1 MMTEVPTSEEEF
13 SSSISDTESET
24 SHPEIWTAY
33 DRNERS
39 RETTPNCSMVFF
51 ILGVSLTAPFI
62 TFVSA
67 AEDVLAGTDNAT
79 GLVIIA
85 LTAPSLVL
93 KIASLCF
100 REVSHVARMFLVSAF
115 IIVGQLCAVF
125 ITHIGG
131 RFAGICLVSVGTG
144 IGEVSLFMQAA
155 KKLEEVALCSF
166 IIGTGVGGVLGASL
180 YVGKICSEKKL
191 FLFFPLLPYF
201 NLTIILPP
209 FVKFSIFN

>member
-24 SHPEIWTAY
+24 SHPDWTANE
-33 DRNERS
+33 RNKRS

-144 IGEVSLFMQAA
+144 IGEVSLFVQAA

-180 YVGKICSEKKL
+180 YVGKTCPEKKSYICS
-191 FLFFPLLPYF
+191 FPYYL
-201 NLTIILPP
+201 IL
-209 FVKFSIFN
+209 ILR